1 MEVGLQVFLVGA
13 KVTALEF
20 GRVGKGCR
28 ECHRL
33 RRPSSQSAW
42 QGASEP
48 RLPKRRAETGS
59 KGQVLALPLLWGSD

>member
-33 RRPSSQSAW
+33 
-42 QGASEP
+42 
-48 RLPKRRAETGS
+48 
-59 KGQVLALPLLWGSD
+59 